1 VATFGP
7 ARQIGTQAKE
17 AALALDAHPMRAVVV
32 IADGAAWIKK
42 EQATHFPQATCILDW
57 AHLWREVSSA
67 IRGAAR
73 AKELEPRQR
82 DYQLHLQR
90 SRLWLGSVDLAL
102 DGLRELAQGVPTE
115 FLLPI
120 EEAIRYVENQRAW
133 IGSYENWRKQGY
145 PVGSGMIERAVAIV
159 INRRMK
165 KRGMRW
171 CRANATAVVALRAD
185 VLNVVWNAPQ
195 RLRAYP

>member
-1 VATFGP
+1 DLPLPVWDSTFSWSKRNGSRKPPRQRHRLVHRRYVAPFGP

-120 EEAIRYVENQRAW
+120 EEAIR
-133 IGSYENWRKQGY
+133 
-145 PVGSGMIERAVAIV
+145 
-159 INRRMK
+159 
-165 KRGMRW
+165 
-171 CRANATAVVALRAD
+171 
-185 VLNVVWNAPQ
+185 
-195 RLRAYP
+195 